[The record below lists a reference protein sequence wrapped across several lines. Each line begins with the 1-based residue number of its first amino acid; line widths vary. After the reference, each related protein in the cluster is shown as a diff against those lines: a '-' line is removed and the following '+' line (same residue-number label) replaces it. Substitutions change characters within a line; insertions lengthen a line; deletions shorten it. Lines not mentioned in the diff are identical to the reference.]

1 MTTATTIMGAVPL
14 IMASGAGAESR
25 FVIGVVIIGGLCL
38 SILLTIFVVPMMYRI
53 LAVRTGSPVEIAQKL
68 EKQLEEYAHKT

>member
-1 MTTATTIMGAVPL
+1 
-14 IMASGAGAESR
+14 
-25 FVIGVVIIGGLCL
+25 VIIGGLCL